1 MIYSRDFLL
10 VNFILPRNLFVSNK
24 IYIRTH
30 NRILEVSLL
39 GQDIAFVAQIF
50 IVLQAYNL

>member
-10 VNFILPRNLFVSNK
+10 VNFILPCNLFVSNK